1 MPGVTSLRER
11 AISGVGWTT
20 AAQVARQLLG
30 LLVTAVLSRLLTPRE
45 FGLVAMIY
53 VFTNFLNAL
62 RDMGLSSALVQRPEL
77 EHKHI
82 NAIFWVNCALG
93 LGLTAIVAAFSPVV
107 AWFYGEPA
115 LKSLALVSSLSF
127 SIGSLG
133 LAHRAVLSRNLL
145 FSKVVTAELGAAIF
159 GGIGACVL
167 AWNGFGAWSLVA
179 QSLLTAVV
187 DTLVAWRLSRW
198 RPTLSFES
206 SALQGMV
213 RYGANLAG
221 FTSFNYWT
229 RNLDNLLIGHYL
241 GSIALGL
248 YTRAYTLMLL
258 PVTQTTQVL
267 GRVMFATLS
276 QVQTDTQ
283 RAKSIYLAA
292 TRVIALVA
300 FPTMLGFF
308 VVADHFIAILYGP
321 GWEKVV
327 PIFRVL
333 CIAGVGQ
340 AVGSTVGWIYN
351 SQGRT
356 DLQFRWGVFSSIIMA
371 ASFVVGIRWGSLG
384 VAWAY
389 VVTGYVILWYPAWR
403 IPFALISLTFTE
415 MLANL
420 AAIFLCALV
429 MAAAVWCLRLYLPQ
443 DWAASLQLA
452 ILVSSGAALY
462 VALCHFW
469 RVRAWIEV
477 CDIAKKRVRGRAAAR
492 QAQLDRKLRKD

>member
-1 MPGVTSLRER
+1 MPGVTGLRER
-11 AISGVGWTT
+11 TISSVGWTT
-20 AAQVARQLLG
+20 ASQIARQLLS
-30 LLVTAVLSRLLTPRE
+30 LLVTAALSRLLTPGE
-45 FGLVAMIY
+45 FGLVAMVL
-53 VFTNFLNAL
+53 VFTNFLNVL

-82 NAIFWVNCALG
+82 NAVFWVNCAIG
-93 LGLTAIVAAFSPVV
+93 LGMTAIVAALSPVV
-107 AWFYGEPA
+107 AWFYGEPV

-133 LAHRAVLSRNLL
+133 LAHRAVLTRNLL
-145 FSKVVTAELGAAIF
+145 FSKVVTAELGAALF

-167 AWNGFGAWSLVA
+167 AWKGFGAWSLVA
-179 QSLLTAVV
+179 QALLVAVV
-187 DTLVAWRLSRW
+187 DTVVAWRLSKW
-198 RPTLSFES
+198 RPTLSFDS

-248 YTRAYTLMLL
+248 YTRAYALMLL
-258 PVTQTTQVL
+258 PVTQITQVL

-276 QVQTDTQ
+276 QVQSDTR

-292 TRVIALVA
+292 TRVIALAA
-300 FPTMLGFF
+300 FPTMLGLF
-308 VVADHFIAILYGP
+308 VVADLFIGILYGE
-321 GWEKVV
+321 GWQKAV
-327 PIFRVL
+327 PIFRIL
-333 CIAGVGQ
+333 CVAGLGQ
-340 AVGSTVGWIYN
+340 AVGATVGWIYT

-356 DLQFRWGVFSSIIMA
+356 DLQFRWGVFSSIITA
-371 ASFVVGIRWGSLG
+371 ASFVVGIRWGAIG
-384 VAWAY
+384 VSWAY

-420 AAIFLCALV
+420 AASFVCAVV

-443 DWAASLQLA
+443 DWAPSLRMG
-452 ILVSSGAALY
+452 ILVISGAALY
-462 VALCHFW
+462 MALCHLG
-469 RVRAWIEV
+469 RVKAWVEV
-477 CDIAKKRVRGRAAAR
+477 CDIAKKRVRRRAAR
-492 QAQLDRKLRKD
+492 QGATPTKDP